1 LIWGMKPIGYH
12 LTNVLLHGA
21 AAASLVFVGFRLLG
35 LATAMGE
42 GALRVGAAA
51 AALFFAVH
59 PLRVESVAWATER
72 RGVLSGVLVI
82 VTVLT
87 YLRGVGADRDRRRRW
102 LAVSVI
108 CYGLAIAAK
117 AIAMTLP
124 AVLIILDVYPLRR
137 IGVRWRDWTAPAGRR
152 VWI

>member
-1 LIWGMKPIGYH
+1 DG
-12 LTNVLLHGA
+12 
-21 AAASLVFVGFRLLG
+21 
-35 LATAMGE
+35 
-42 GALRVGAAA
+42 
-51 AALFFAVH
+51 
-59 PLRVESVAWATER
+59 
-72 RGVLSGVLVI
+72 RG
-82 VTVLT
+82 
-87 YLRGVGADRDRRRRW
+87 RW

-152 VWI
+152 VWIEKIPYLALAVAGAAIAAYAQRNLAEGLEARPLAARIGVALYGLSFYVWKTVVPVPLSPFYEIPSRVNPL